1 MMAALT
7 AAVAFIKGDWRLL
20 LLLALAVG
28 LSLAA
33 WRIYAAGVASEVARQ
48 NAESLEA
55 YREREGIDEQLDRQT
70 IENLCRRAGGGAG
83 CLGLQHGGRPT
94 R

>member
-1 MMAALT
+1 MTAALT
-7 AAVAFIKGDWRLL
+7 AAFAFVKGDWRLF

-28 LSLAA
+28 LGLAA
-33 WRIYAAGVASEVARQ
+33 WRIYAAGAASEVARQ
-48 NAESLEA
+48 NAESLGNL
-55 YREREGIDEQLDRQT
+55 RERVVIDEKLDRNT
-70 IENLCRRAGGGAG
+70 IEDLCRRAGGGAG